1 MVSRL
6 SRDVQTT
13 ELHASWARMNTMMSN
28 AVRTVTLAFILM
40 LTPFVTAQQEPP
52 RTWRLDFYAT
62 GGPGIE
68 AYSFDRLVVEPLAW
82 PDTRAHDVDTR
93 LTGNYRFEV
102 VDATGRV
109 IFARG
114 YDPAFAEWVTTAE
127 VKRLRRTFSDSLRFP
142 ALAAK
147 ATIVLKKRDPEGAY
161 KEVWRHDVD
170 PADPFIDRA
179 TPPRQ
184 ALVEIEKHGDPQT
197 KVDLL
202 LLGDGY
208 TADDCRRTFPAHAR
222 RAATALFAL
231 EPFRSRRDA
240 FNVWGLCPPSAQS
253 GIASPSRGIYRR
265 TPAGAA
271 HDAFGSERYIL
282 TFENRAWRDI
292 AAWAPYE
299 YVTILANGDTYGGGG
314 LYNVYSTAAAGND
327 FAEYLFVHEFAHHFA
342 GLADEYYTSPVAYEP
357 PERIVEPWPANVTAS
372 ADPAKVKW
380 HDLLTPGVPVP
391 TPWPKDTYEAMSKDF
406 QSRRVR
412 IRAEKR
418 PEAEMTRLFRE
429 EQEATMKLLSSAEHH
444 GKVGVFQGA
453 NYDAKAFYRPEIDCI
468 MFTRDKV
475 PFCRV
480 CQRALGEVI
489 DRHTARTDSR

>member
-1 MVSRL
+1 MNVMPNAARIAVLAMIL
-6 SRDVQTT
+6 S
-13 ELHASWARMNTMMSN
+13 
-28 AVRTVTLAFILM
+28 
-40 LTPFVTAQQEPP
+40 LTFVGAQEPP
-52 RTWRLDFYAT
+52 RTWRLDFYST

-68 AYSFDRLVVEPLAW
+68 TYSFDRLVVEPLTW
-82 PDTRAHDVDTR
+82 PDNRAYDVDTR
-93 LTGNYRFEV
+93 LTGNYRYEV
-102 VDATGRV
+102 VDPTGRV

-127 VKRLRRTFSDSLRFP
+127 SKTLRRTFSDSLRFP
-142 ALAAK
+142 ALGAK
-147 ATIVLKKRDPEGAY
+147 ASLVLKKRDQDGAY
-161 KEVWRHDVD
+161 EEVWRHEID
-170 PADPFIDRA
+170 PADSFIDRSTA
-179 TPPRQ
+179 PGQT
-184 ALVEIEKHGDPQT
+184 LVEIEKHGDPQT

-208 TADDCRRTFPAHAR
+208 TAADCSRTFRVHAR
-222 RAATALFAL
+222 RAADALFAL
-231 EPFRSRRDA
+231 EPFKSRRDA
-240 FNVWGLCPPSAQS
+240 FNIWGLCPPSAQS
-253 GIASPSRGIYRR
+253 GIASPSRGLYRR

-271 HDAFGSERYIL
+271 YDAFGSERYIL

-299 YVTILANGDTYGGGG
+299 YVTILTNGDTYGGGG

-327 FAEYLFVHEFAHHFA
+327 FADYLFVHEFAHHFA

-372 ADPAKVKW
+372 SDPAQVKW
-380 HDLLTPGVPVP
+380 RDLLTPGVPVP
-391 TPWPKDTYEAMSKDF
+391 TPWPKESFEAMQKEF
-406 QSRRVR
+406 QSRRAR

-418 PEAEMTRLFRE
+418 PESEMTRLFRE
-429 EQEATMKLLSSAEHH
+429 ELEAVTKLLSSAEHR
-444 GKVGVFQGA
+444 GTVGVFQGA

-480 CQRALGEVI
+480 CQRALGAVI
-489 DRHTARTDSR
+489 DRHTATAGPR